1 MKIKIDESKI
11 LEFKIDTSS
20 GCKLEDLQ
28 GYLRFS
34 FGGVEYGFPAKIEEG
49 CFKVEVPPFKNVV
62 NDKLTESISK
72 NKELIVK
79 GRLDVIANNNTYVTP
94 WQGDIDIEIPL
105 SMNVS
110 EGKLEK
116 AQKFMVSDPE
126 KDSIVNAFNDVF
138 KDTKQ
143 EEKKS
148 KFKDILDMK
157 AEPEPDLEEE
167 EKKWAYGTKDDK
179 WHLIGKDDRDYN
191 SAISQ
196 KEFKKLGKEKAKKK
210 YLSLGEEKD
219 LGSKYKC
226 KPCGWVYDPE
236 KQGKPFSEWDGPC
249 PKCGAPKSKF
259 EKIGEVKEEKV
270 THKSKFAQSLEKAYI
285 KEK

>member
-49 CFKVEVPPFKNVV
+49 CFKVEVPPFQNVI

-110 EGKLEK
+110 EGKLAK
-116 AQKFMVSDPE
+116 TQKFMVSDP
-126 KDSIVNAFNDVF
+126 DNNGILDAFNDAFNPKPQKTSF
-138 KDTKQ
+138 KDKFLDIKV
-143 EEKKS
+143 EEK
-148 KFKDILDMK
+148 
-157 AEPEPDLEEE
+157 PEIE
-167 EKKWAYGTKDDK
+167 
-179 WHLIGKDDRDYN
+179 
-191 SAISQ
+191 
-196 KEFKKLGKEKAKKK
+196 
-210 YLSLGEEKD
+210 EEKD

-226 KPCGWVYDPE
+226 KPCGWIFDPV
-236 KQGKPFSEWDGPC
+236 KQGKSFSEWDGPC
-249 PKCGAPKSKF
+249 PECDAPKSKF
-259 EKIGEVKEEKV
+259 EKMGEVKEEKV
-270 THKSKFAQSLEKAYI
+270 TKKSRFAESLEKTYVRGG
-285 KEK
+285 E

>member
-49 CFKVEVPPFKNVV
+49 CFKVEVPPFQNVI

-110 EGKLEK
+110 EGKLAK
-116 AQKFMVSDPE
+116 TQKFMISDP
-126 KDSIVNAFNDVF
+126 DNNDILDAFNDTF
-138 KDTKQ
+138 NPKPQ
-143 EEKKS
+143 
-148 KFKDILDMK
+148 
-157 AEPEPDLEEE
+157 EEE
-167 EKKWAYGTKDDK
+167 EKKTSFKDKFLDIK
-179 WHLIGKDDRDYN
+179 V
-191 SAISQ
+191 
-196 KEFKKLGKEKAKKK
+196 EEKPEIEE
-210 YLSLGEEKD
+210 EEKD

-226 KPCGWVYDPE
+226 KPCGWVYNPE
-236 KQGKPFSEWDGPC
+236 KQGKSFSEWDGPC
-249 PKCGAPKSKF
+249 PECDAPKSKF
-259 EKIGEVKEEKV
+259 EKMGEVKEEKV
-270 THKSKFAQSLEKAYI
+270 TKKSRFAESLEKTYVRGG
-285 KEK
+285 E

>member
-1 MKIKIDESKI
+1 MKIKLDESKI

-94 WQGDIDIEIPL
+94 WQGDIDIEIPV

-110 EGKLEK
+110 EGKLAK
-116 AQKFMVSDPE
+116 TQKFMVSDP
-126 KDSIVNAFNDVF
+126 DNSGILDAFNAAF
-138 KDTKQ
+138 NPKPQ
-143 EEKKS
+143 EEEEKKS
-148 KFKDILDMK
+148 KIKDALDLKVKEKPEKEEDVDEAKEYDFTFIDNDGKAIMVGSKSGFAMK
-157 AEPEPDLEEE
+157 AKNTADAV
-167 EKKWAYGTKDDK
+167 K
-179 WHLIGKDDRDYN
+179 
-191 SAISQ
+191 
-196 KEFKKLGKEKAKKK
+196 KAKQNMKDFPGAKK
-210 YLSLGEEKD
+210 VKLAIK
-219 LGSKYKC
+219 
-226 KPCGWVYDPE
+226 
-236 KQGKPFSEWDGPC
+236 GKN
-249 PKCGAPKSKF
+249 
-259 EKIGEVKEEKV
+259 IGEWKLNEEKV
-270 THKSKFAQSLEKAYI
+270 TIPKKSRFAETLEKAYVKK
-285 KEK
+285 KED

>member
-34 FGGVEYGFPAKIEEG
+34 FGGVEYGFPAKIEEE
-49 CFKVEVPPFKNVV
+49 CFKVEVPPFQNVI

-110 EGKLEK
+110 EGKLSK
-116 AQKFMVSDPE
+116 TQKFMVSDP
-126 KDSIVNAFNDVF
+126 DNNDIIDAFNDAF
-138 KDTKQ
+138 NPKPQ
-143 EEKKS
+143 EGEEKKTS
-148 KFKDILDMK
+148 FKDKFLDIK
-157 AEPEPDLEEE
+157 VE
-167 EKKWAYGTKDDK
+167 EKPE
-179 WHLIGKDDRDYN
+179 I
-191 SAISQ
+191 
-196 KEFKKLGKEKAKKK
+196 EE
-210 YLSLGEEKD
+210 EEKD

-226 KPCGWVYDPE
+226 KPCGWIFDPV
-236 KQGKPFSEWDGPC
+236 KQGKSFSEWDGPC
-249 PKCGAPKSKF
+249 PECGAAKSKF
-259 EKIGEVKEEKV
+259 EKIGGVKEEDTIPK
-270 THKSKFAQSLEKAYI
+270 KSRFAQSLEKTYVRGGN
-285 KEK
+285 